1 MNRNRWRSSAVSIAS
16 ALVVTLSALAMSS
29 GPAVATDRESVSVD
43 DHEFAPI
50 DQPGPAL
57 TVPEATLAKSVVCS
71 GNVEQSRRGV
81 VLFVHGTTMTPG
93 ENFEWN
99 WLRAMTQSGRP
110 YCTVAMPNRAMTDA
124 QISAEY
130 VVHAVRYV
138 HRTSGR
144 KVDILGHSQGGLVP
158 RFALRFWPDI
168 RAMVDDY
175 VGFGATN
182 HGSFVVNALCPPAV
196 GCSPSLWQQTADS
209 DFTRATNS
217 RQETFAGISY
227 TNIYSRTDEFV
238 RPALDDTGT
247 SSLHTGDG
255 RITNVAIQD
264 VCPLDAA
271 SEHIAVGT
279 YDPVAYALA
288 IDALDHDGPSD
299 PGRVARSV
307 CTQLFMP
314 GVDTLQFATE
324 YVNSMTSIA
333 KELVLHNR
341 TPKEPELKSYVF
353 AR

>member
-1 MNRNRWRSSAVSIAS
+1 MSRNWGLSPAASIAS
-16 ALVVTLSALAMSS
+16 VLAMMLSAIVVSS
-29 GPAVATDRESVSVD
+29 GPAAATDRSASAD
-43 DHEFAPI
+43 DQEFAPI
-50 DQPGPAL
+50 DRPGPAL
-57 TVPEATLAKSVVCS
+57 SVPDATLAKSVVCS
-71 GNVEQSRRGV
+71 ANLERSRRDV

-99 WLRAMTQSGRP
+99 WLRAMTQGDRP
-110 YCTVAMPNRAMTDA
+110 YCTVAMPNRAMSDA

-130 VVHAVRYV
+130 VVDAVRHI
-138 HRTSGR
+138 HRASGH

-182 HGSFVVNALCPPAV
+182 HGSYMVNTLCPPAA

-227 TNIYSRTDEFV
+227 TNIYTRTDEFV
-238 RPALDDTGT
+238 RPALDDSGT

-264 VCPLDAA
+264 VCPLDVA

-288 IDALDHDGPSD
+288 MDALDHDGPAD
-299 PGRVARSV
+299 PGRIAGSV
-307 CTQLFMP
+307 CTQLLMP

-324 YVNSMTSIA
+324 YVNSMTAVA

-341 TPKEPELKSYVF
+341 TPREPDLEPYVF
-353 AR
+353 AG

>member
-1 MNRNRWRSSAVSIAS
+1 MSRNRRPSPAASIAAVLTIMLS
-16 ALVVTLSALAMSS
+16 ALVFSG
-29 GPAVATDRESVSVD
+29 GPAAASDDESLPTD
-43 DHEFAPI
+43 DHGYAPV

-57 TVPEATLAKSVVCS
+57 SVPEVTLARSVVCS
-71 GNVEQSRRGV
+71 ENAKQSGKDV
-81 VLFVHGTTMTPG
+81 TLFVHGTTMTPG

-99 WLRAMTQSGRP
+99 WLRAMTDGDRP
-110 YCTVAMPNRAMTDA
+110 FCTVALPNRAMSDA
-124 QISAEY
+124 QVSAEY
-130 VVHAVRYV
+130 VVHAVRDI

-144 KVDILGHSQGGLVP
+144 KVNILGHSQGGLVP

-182 HGSFVVNALCPPAV
+182 HGSYMVNALCPPGA

-209 DFTRATNS
+209 AFTRATNS

-227 TNIYSRTDEFV
+227 TNIYTRTDEFV

-264 VCPLDAA
+264 VCPLDVA
-271 SEHIAVGT
+271 SEHIAVGS

-288 IDALDHDGPSD
+288 IDALDHDGPAD
-299 PGRVARSV
+299 PDRIARSV
-307 CTQLFMP
+307 CSEPLMP
-314 GVDTLQFATE
+314 GVETLQFATG
-324 YVNSMTSIA
+324 YVNSMTAIA
-333 KELVLHNR
+333 KELVLHDR
-341 TPKEPELKSYVF
+341 TPSEPKLKPYVF
-353 AR
+353 AK